1 MPIYEDGIPA
11 SYDDIGG
18 DAPCVF
24 CGQYRQGKDA
34 EGMCSECWYL
44 LDWGVRAERERIIK
58 LLEPHR
64 ITDKS
69 VGGFLG
75 VCFCGEAMDDYQEH
89 LLALIKG
96 EK

>member
-44 LDWGVRAERERIIK
+44 LDWGVRAERNRIIE
-58 LLEPHR
+58 LLEAEVDVVR
-64 ITDKS
+64 EFAYAI
-69 VGGFLG
+69 
-75 VCFCGEAMDDYQEH
+75 
-89 LLALIKG
+89 ALIKG